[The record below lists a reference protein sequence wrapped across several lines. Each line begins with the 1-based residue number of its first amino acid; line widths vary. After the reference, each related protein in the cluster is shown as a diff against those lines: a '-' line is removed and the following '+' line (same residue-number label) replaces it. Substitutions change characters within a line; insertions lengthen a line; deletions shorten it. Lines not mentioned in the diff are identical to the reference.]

1 MLITPWMANR
11 NESFKDETF
20 GIERATPIRTGRNE
34 LTIQEVDDSDGSP
47 FVLYNVS
54 LVSELISDRVA
65 IYGEDTN
72 IKTGVF
78 LKIVH
83 QFTGK
88 VDKRIVGLDLSD
100 RQQIFDH
107 MVLYPQISHVTSLID
122 DSGIGL
128 PVAGAMEISPEEEWN
143 QLQNEIKCIHAAMR
157 NIGCTFWR
165 YSERDSNFVR
175 MAIRPN
181 TDLPSIFFNVHS
193 PVYSHTAALAMQALD
208 IQPTNNDAEGI
219 EEASALTVFFDIPDP
234 RYPSITL
241 YNPGNIPKAIQ
252 FKSQF
257 TASEIKSCIRDLD
270 IKWCERNL
278 SFNQDE
284 YNANLRRAMMSLPG
298 DDPSASEDWLD
309 LVGTR
314 LLIRNI
320 AIDYNKIALLNMVE
334 ESTVICLVT
343 IGSKTLVTN
352 PSNVKINV
360 KKLVNPFKQ
369 QHVILR
375 RRFELSMRTLEYT
388 ILEALK
394 HNHRVTRYLTKN
406 VAVAQFR
413 ITIHDCAY
421 ETVVKF
427 TDLQINENSPL
438 RSVTFSISKAESTK
452 DYVLEYLNRANAP
465 IVNV

>member
-20 GIERATPIRTGRNE
+20 GIERATPVRTGRNE
-34 LTIQEVDDSDGSP
+34 LTIQEVEDSNGSP

-88 VDKRIVGLDLSD
+88 VDKRIVGDLSD

-107 MVLYPQISHVTSLID
+107 MILYPQISHVTSLID

-128 PVAGAMEISPEEEWN
+128 PVAGAFGSSPEEEWN
-143 QLQNEIKCIHAAMR
+143 QLQNELKYIHAAIR

-181 TDLPSIFFNVHS
+181 HDIPKTILNIHS
-193 PVYSHTAALAMQALD
+193 PVYSHTAALAMRALD
-208 IQPTNNDAEGI
+208 VAPTSNDAEGI

-234 RYPSITL
+234 RYPSMTL

-257 TASEIKSCIRDLD
+257 TASEIKNCIRDLD

-278 SFNQDE
+278 SFNQDK

-298 DDPSASEDWLD
+298 DDPSASEDWFD

-320 AIDYNKIALLNMVE
+320 AIDYNKIALINMVE

-343 IGSKTLVTN
+343 FDGVIATDTSHISV
-352 PSNVKINV
+352 NV

-369 QHVILR
+369 ELAILR
-375 RRFELSMRTLEYT
+375 RRFELSMQTLEYT
-388 ILEALK
+388 ILETLK
-394 HNHRVTRYLTKN
+394 HNQRVLRYLQTD
-406 VAVAQFR
+406 VAHVQFR

-421 ETVVKF
+421 ETTVKI
-427 TDLQINENSPL
+427 TDLQINKNSPL

>member
-11 NESFKDETF
+11 NESFKDETS

-34 LTIQEVDDSDGSP
+34 LTIQEVDDSEGNP
-47 FVLYNVS
+47 FTLYNVS
-54 LVSELISDRVA
+54 LVSEIISDKVA

-88 VDKRIVGLDLSD
+88 VDKRIVGNLSD
-100 RQQIFDH
+100 RNQIFDH
-107 MVLYPQISHVTSLID
+107 MILYPQISHVTSLID
-122 DSGIGL
+122 NSGISLRDVEG
-128 PVAGAMEISPEEEWN
+128 VEFIDSQEELD
-143 QLQNEIKCIHAAMR
+143 QLQNEIEHINAAIR

-165 YSERDSNFVR
+165 YSEKYNNFVQ
-175 MAIRPN
+175 MTIRPN
-181 TDLPSIFFNVHS
+181 NDLPRSILNVHS
-193 PVYSHTAALAMQALD
+193 PVYSHTAALAFKALG
-208 IQPTNNDAEGI
+208 IVPTNNDTKGI

-257 TASEIKSCIRDLD
+257 TTSEIKSCIRDLD
-270 IKWCERNL
+270 IKWCEKNL

-298 DDPSASEDWLD
+298 DNASASEDWFD
-309 LVGTR
+309 LVETR
-314 LLIRNI
+314 ILIRNI

-343 IGSKTLVTN
+343 IGKPLSTN
-352 PSNVKINV
+352 PYNIKINV

-369 QHVILR
+369 QHAILR
-375 RRFELSMRTLEYT
+375 RRFELSMQTLEYT
-388 ILEALK
+388 ILETLK
-394 HNHRVTRYLTKN
+394 HNHRVTRYLTEN
-406 VAVAQFR
+406 VTVAQFR

-452 DYVLEYLNRANAP
+452 DYVLEYLNRADTP

>member
-1 MLITPWMANR
+1 M
-11 NESFKDETF
+11 
-20 GIERATPIRTGRNE
+20 
-34 LTIQEVDDSDGSP
+34 
-47 FVLYNVS
+47 
-54 LVSELISDRVA
+54 
-65 IYGEDTN
+65 
-72 IKTGVF
+72 
-78 LKIVH
+78 
-83 QFTGK
+83 
-88 VDKRIVGLDLSD
+88 DKRIVGLDLSD

-314 LLIRNI
+314 LLIRNR

>member
-1 MLITPWMANR
+1 MLITPWMTNK
-11 NESFKDETF
+11 NESFKDETYC
-20 GIERATPIRTGRNE
+20 IERSTPIRTGRNE
-34 LTIQEVDDSDGSP
+34 LSIQEVDDSEGSP

-54 LVSELISDRVA
+54 LVSELISDKVA

-88 VDKRIVGLDLSD
+88 VDKRIDGYLSD

-107 MVLYPQISHVTSLID
+107 MILYPQISHVTSLID
-122 DSGIGL
+122 NSGISL
-128 PVAGAMEISPEEEWN
+128 PDVDVIEISQEERN
-143 QLQNEIKCIHAAMR
+143 RFQNEIEHINAAIR

-165 YSERDSNFVR
+165 YSEKDNNFVQ
-175 MAIRPN
+175 MTIRPN
-181 TDLPSIFFNVHS
+181 NDLPRSILNVHS
-193 PVYSHTAALAMQALD
+193 PVYSHTTALALKALD
-208 IQPTNNDAEGI
+208 IVPTNNDTKGI

-284 YNANLRRAMMSLPG
+284 YNSNLRRAIMSLPG
-298 DDPSASEDWLD
+298 DDSSDYEDWFD
-309 LVGTR
+309 IIVTR

-343 IGSKTLVTN
+343 IGKTLASN

-369 QHVILR
+369 QHTILR
-375 RRFELSMRTLEYT
+375 KRFELSMQTLEYT
-388 ILEALK
+388 ILESMK
-394 HNHRVTRYLTKN
+394 HNHRVTRYLTEN
-406 VAVAQFR
+406 VSVAQFR
-413 ITIHDCAY
+413 IIIHDCAY
-421 ETVVKF
+421 ETIIKL
-427 TDLQINENSPL
+427 TDLQIKENSPL

-452 DYVLEYLNRANAP
+452 DYVLEYLNRANSMAM
-465 IVNV
+465 VNK

>member
-20 GIERATPIRTGRNE
+20 GIEQVAPIRTGRNE
-34 LTIQEVDDSDGSP
+34 LTIQEVDDSEGSP

-54 LVSELISDRVA
+54 LVSELISDRVS

-88 VDKRIVGLDLSD
+88 VDKRIAGLDLSD

-107 MVLYPQISHVTSLID
+107 MILYPQISHVTSLID

-128 PVAGAMEISPEEEWN
+128 PTGDLGELSPEEEWN
-143 QLQNEIKCIHAAMR
+143 QLQNEIGYIHAAIR

-175 MAIRPN
+175 MTIRPN
-181 TDLPSIFFNVHS
+181 NDIPKTLLNVHS
-193 PVYSHTAALAMQALD
+193 PVYSHAAALALQALD
-208 IQPTNNDAEGI
+208 IAPTFNDGNGI

-241 YNPGNIPKAIQ
+241 YTPGNIPKAIQ

-320 AIDYNKIALLNMVE
+320 AIDYNKVALLNMVE

-343 IGSKTLVTN
+343 ASKASAVAD
-352 PSNVKINV
+352 PSFKISVNV

-369 QHVILR
+369 HHTILKH
-375 RRFELSMRTLEYT
+375 RFELSMQTLEYT
-388 ILEALK
+388 ILETLK
-394 HNHRVTRYLTKN
+394 HNQRVTRYLSK
-406 VAVAQFR
+406 VPCVQFR

-421 ETVVKF
+421 ETIVKF
-427 TDLQINENSPL
+427 TDLQINVNSPL

-452 DYVLEYLNRANAP
+452 DYVLEYLSRANAP

>member
-1 MLITPWMANR
+1 MLITPWMTNR
-11 NESFKDETF
+11 DESFKDETF
-20 GIERATPIRTGRNE
+20 GIEKVAPIRTGRNE
-34 LTIQEVDDSDGSP
+34 LTIQEIENSDGSP

-65 IYGEDTN
+65 IYGEDAN

-88 VDKRIVGLDLSD
+88 VDKRITGLDLSD

-107 MVLYPQISHVTSLID
+107 MILYPQISHVTSLID

-128 PVAGAMEISPEEEWN
+128 PIVGPEEITPEEEWN
-143 QLQNEIKCIHAAMR
+143 QLQNEIGYIHAAIR

-175 MAIRPN
+175 MTIRPN
-181 TDLPSIFFNVHS
+181 VDLFKSFLNVHS
-193 PVYSHTAALAMQALD
+193 PVYSYATALAIQALG
-208 IQPTNNDAEGI
+208 IKHTQNDGNGI

-241 YNPGNIPKAIQ
+241 YTPGNIPKAIQ
-252 FKSQF
+252 FKSKF
-257 TASEIKSCIRDLD
+257 TASEIKSCIKDLD

-298 DDPSASEDWLD
+298 DGTSASEDWLD
-309 LVGTR
+309 LVETR

-343 IGSKTLVTN
+343 VGNKTLETN
-352 PSNVKINV
+352 PSDIKINV

-369 QHVILR
+369 QHFILR
-375 RRFELSMRTLEYT
+375 RRFELSMQTLEYT

-394 HNHRVTRYLTKN
+394 HNQRVARYLTEN
-406 VAVAQFR
+406 TAVAQFR

-421 ETVVKF
+421 ETTVKI
-427 TDLQINENSPL
+427 TDLQINANSPL
-438 RSVTFSISKAESTK
+438 HSVTFSISKAESTK
-452 DYVLEYLNRANAP
+452 DYVLEYLSRANAP

>member
-34 LTIQEVDDSDGSP
+34 LTIQEVDDSEGSP

-88 VDKRIVGLDLSD
+88 VDKRIVRDLSD

-107 MVLYPQISHVTSLID
+107 MILYPQISHVTSLID

-128 PVAGAMEISPEEEWN
+128 PVVCPGEITPEEEWN
-143 QLQNEIKCIHAAMR
+143 QLQNEIGYIHAAIR

-165 YSERDSNFVR
+165 YSESDSNFVQ
-175 MAIRPN
+175 MVIRPN
-181 TDLPSIFFNVHS
+181 ADLPKSILNVHS
-193 PVYSHTAALAMQALD
+193 PVYSHTAALALQALD
-208 IQPTNNDAEGI
+208 IVPTNNDAKGI
-219 EEASALTVFFDIPDP
+219 NEASALTVFFDIPDP

-257 TASEIKSCIRDLD
+257 TASELKSSMRDLD

-298 DDPSASEDWLD
+298 DDTSASEEWFN
-309 LVGTR
+309 LVETR
-314 LLIRNI
+314 FLIRNI

-343 IGSKTLVTN
+343 IGKTLETN

-369 QHVILR
+369 QHAILR
-375 RRFELSMRTLEYT
+375 RRFELSMQTLEYT

-394 HNHRVTRYLTKN
+394 HNQRVARYLTEN
-406 VAVAQFR
+406 VSVAQFR
-413 ITIHDCAY
+413 ITIHDCSY
-421 ETVVKF
+421 ETIVKL

-452 DYVLEYLNRANAP
+452 DYVLEYLNRANTP
-465 IVNV
+465 VVNV